1 MVTDA
6 LKGYLQIANGL
17 TDVTKDRA
25 SAAAKALAA
34 QSPELLGL
42 AASTAATAASQV
54 QTFAEDLLVT
64 SRDNRALLVGLI
76 RTEVERAVTA
86 LGFAKESEVDAV
98 RHKVDRLEEAV
109 GGVEDD
115 DATASL
121 RAALTPAK
129 KPATK
134 KAPAKKAPAKKSAA
148 KKVPAKKPAAKK
160 APARKVPAKKA
171 PAAQPAAAT
180 PDTMDQAIVEPHGA
194 EPSPWH
200 RAIPRQ
206 RAGRPRRRPHPSWWH
221 LPPAAP
227 DAPAAGSA
235 SSDIV
240 DLTALRQQDA
250 PA

>member
-54 QTFAEDLLVT
+54 QAFAEDLLVT

-109 GGVEDD
+109 GGLEDD

-134 KAPAKKAPAKKSAA
+134 KATAKKPAA

-180 PDTMDQAIVEPHGA
+180 PNTKDQAIDEPKA
-194 EPSPWH
+194 PSQPLAPSEPTAASGSTAPVSA
-200 RAIPRQ
+200 RVVVA
-206 RAGRPRRRPHPSWWH
+206 
-221 LPPAAP
+221 PAAHP
-227 DAPAAGSA
+227 DAPAADSA

-250 PA
+250 PT